1 MNARTLCAAVCLTL
15 VAAGSA
21 AAADVVAVFPVQGTN
36 LSEGELAAIG
46 SLLASSYATQVHK
59 PVLGPNDV
67 IPVLVRTQSERDT
80 AQELGLSEYVHV
92 EAVRLTSKIALHAT
106 LRDKHGNDLFQV
118 RTTAMSLDDMEVVAD
133 RLAVALSQRTDFGN
147 TRTIDTVTGKETRGR
162 NRLFLEKVLGAR
174 FALVLPVANHLDPQP
189 TLLLQFDARLEQK
202 DYFLELALGFL
213 VPNQGDTTR
222 SVAGIFGQL
231 GASYYLTHT
240 SVSPY
245 IGAGISPR
253 VFLGMYTGAGVA
265 LNGHLG
271 LMFMRESS
279 TRIYLEFQVDQNLIE
294 AKPSSSYDY
303 NSSFEATRAPLQGV
317 LPTEFSVA
325 AGMGF

>member
-1 MNARTLCAAVCLTL
+1 MNARTVCAAVCLTL
-15 VAAGSA
+15 VAASSASA
-21 AAADVVAVFPVQGTN
+21 ADLAVFPVQGTN
-36 LSEGELAAIG
+36 LSDGELAAIG
-46 SLLASSYATQVHK
+46 SLLASSYAAQANK
-59 PVLGPNDV
+59 PVLGPNDLM
-67 IPVLVRTQSERDT
+67 PVLARTQSEPDT

-106 LRDKHGNDLFQV
+106 LRDKHGRVLFQV
-118 RTTAMSLDDMEVVAD
+118 RATAMSLDDMEVVAD
-133 RLAVALSQRTDFGN
+133 RLAAALVQRTDIGN
-147 TRTIDTVTGKETRGR
+147 TRTIDNVTGKETRGA

-189 TLLLQFDARLEQK
+189 TLLMQFDARLEQK
-202 DYFLELALGFL
+202 DYFLELAFGFL
-213 VPNQGDTTR
+213 IPNESAATR
-222 SVAGIFGQL
+222 SVAGVVGEL

-265 LNGHLG
+265 INAHLG

-279 TRIYLEFQVDQNLIE
+279 TRIYLEFQVDQNLME
-294 AKPSSSYDY
+294 ARPSSSYDY
-303 NSSFEATRAPLQGV
+303 ETSSVASRKPLQNV
-317 LPTEFSVA
+317 LPTEFSLA

>member
-1 MNARTLCAAVCLTL
+1 
-15 VAAGSA
+15 
-21 AAADVVAVFPVQGTN
+21 
-36 LSEGELAAIG
+36 
-46 SLLASSYATQVHK
+46 
-59 PVLGPNDV
+59 
-67 IPVLVRTQSERDT
+67 
-80 AQELGLSEYVHV
+80 
-92 EAVRLTSKIALHAT
+92 
-106 LRDKHGNDLFQV
+106 
-118 RTTAMSLDDMEVVAD
+118 
-133 RLAVALSQRTDFGN
+133 
-147 TRTIDTVTGKETRGR
+147 
-162 NRLFLEKVLGAR
+162 
-174 FALVLPVANHLDPQP
+174 
-189 TLLLQFDARLEQK
+189 
-202 DYFLELALGFL
+202 
-213 VPNQGDTTR
+213 
-222 SVAGIFGQL
+222 
-231 GASYYLTHT
+231 
-240 SVSPY
+240 VSPY